1 MKQIVEIK
9 GSETNMESEKKKNKE
24 KRKKVIKLILKIKK
38 DIINKYS

>member
-9 GSETNMESEKKKNKE
+9 GSETNMESEKEKNKE